1 MRAGLLTESIQ
12 VKRPVVTTNALGE
25 QVMTYS
31 DLYSTRARL
40 VRHNRNRDNVD
51 GNTTMTNDI
60 ILQVRSYHD
69 IQQNDIVIYR
79 GATYNVTTVTPLRL
93 ENCIEVVMNTLSANN
108 DIVPPTPPTSE
119 PEPEPEPEQEND

>member
-51 GNTTMTNDI
+51 GNTTMTNNI
-60 ILQVRSYHD
+60 VLQVRSYHD
-69 IQQNDIVIYR
+69 IQQNDIIIYK
-79 GATYNVTTVTPLRL
+79 GATYNVTMVTPLKP
-93 ENCIEVVMNTLSANN
+93 ENCIEVVLDTLSANN
-108 DIVPPTPPTSE
+108 DIVPPTPPT
-119 PEPEPEPEQEND
+119 PEPEPEQEQEND